1 MTRYRKIC
9 STEEETNRNLRELKD
24 TFINL
29 NYPKI
34 LIDKQISSANKPTR
48 QDLLSYRDKPKND
61 RTPLVVT
68 YHPCLRKL
76 RNIVS
81 TLQPILE
88 SDAALS
94 SAVGGRPLLAYR
106 QPPNLRHLLV
116 SSKMSPNSRPTPN
129 ITVPCEVKRCKLCE
143 HINSSQ
149 TIQGPNGN
157 TVMVRGAHTCASS
170 KLIYCITCTTCPD
183 TIYIGQT
190 GNTLRNRLNNHKTDI
205 RKSHETP
212 VAQHFSPRDHSL
224 DNLRVCVL
232 RGGIETRR
240 ERELEEQKIIHWLGS
255 WHEGL
260 NVDLGFLSQY
270 RDCLPVLFPSPSPPG
285 S

>member
-1 MTRYRKIC
+1 MARHATFLMWLLLLTEAVRLRLRCIKSPLTDPTTFTLVVFIPPHTFKSIAHSQVTRYRRIC

-88 SDAALS
+88 SDAALN

-116 SSKMSPNSRPTPN
+116 SSKMSSNSRPTPN
-129 ITVPCEVKRCKLCE
+129 ITVPCEVKRCKLCK

-149 TIQGPNGN
+149 TID
-157 TVMVRGAHTCASS
+157 
-170 KLIYCITCTTCPD
+170 CT
-183 TIYIGQT
+183 
-190 GNTLRNRLNNHKTDI
+190 
-205 RKSHETP
+205 
-212 VAQHFSPRDHSL
+212 
-224 DNLRVCVL
+224 
-232 RGGIETRR
+232 
-240 ERELEEQKIIHWLGS
+240 
-255 WHEGL
+255 
-260 NVDLGFLSQY
+260 
-270 RDCLPVLFPSPSPPG
+270 
-285 S
+285 